1 MARKKNQPNKEHWD
15 DDQYN
20 YKKALK
26 REDRRSRRNKNKKYL
41 KDVVRG
47 EIDPDTYE
55 DYSDGQ
61 W

>member
-1 MARKKNQPNKEHWD
+1 MARKDKTHNNGHDDEH
-15 DDQYN
+15 YN

-26 REDRRSRRNKNKKYL
+26 REDRRSKRKNNKKYL